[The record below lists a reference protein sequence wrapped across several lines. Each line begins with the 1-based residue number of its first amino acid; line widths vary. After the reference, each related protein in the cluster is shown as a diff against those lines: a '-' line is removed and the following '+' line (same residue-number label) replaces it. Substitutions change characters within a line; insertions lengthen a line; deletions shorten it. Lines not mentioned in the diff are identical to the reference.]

1 MKNLKSKAHYNI
13 DFLENSNQENLR
25 RIGNTLDQYIYQL
38 ESNTTKD
45 DYHTMNE
52 LYDHRTILFA
62 IICKQNKNIAWKSFR
77 HSDGT
82 FEEGWFIAGLETPY
96 GQITYHQKMEYWNLF
111 DVKVLDKA
119 PFYDGHTSDQVL
131 ERLKLTFLG
140 ELI

>member
-119 PFYDGHTSDQVL
+119 PFYDGHTQDQVL